1 MGDNGFHFIHCGNLY
16 FNPNLLSVPQHLVAR
31 HPIQNGLS
39 VEQYHNKVDY
49 HYRMSA
55 IILDRKED
63 YDKEATQNVYISNMD
78 NSELILDRVDRD
90 RKSTNTEL
98 QDKYKNGS
106 FPHTICQIVAELSNS
121 SSFRSPSSSPGLR
134 PFDATPQRF
143 SHPFPGKP
151 GNRRLSNPRRQPP

>member
-39 VEQYHNKVDY
+39 IEKYHNKVDY

-55 IILDRKED
+55 LILDRKEI
-63 YDKEATQNVYISNMD
+63 YDEEGTQNVYISNMENLEHIFD
-78 NSELILDRVDRD
+78 QVDCD

-98 QDKYKNGS
+98 QEKYKNSS
-106 FPHTICQIVAELSNS
+106 FPHTVCQIVAELST
-121 SSFRSPSSSPGLR
+121 SPSFWSGSC
-134 PFDATPQRF
+134 F
-143 SHPFPGKP
+143 
-151 GNRRLSNPRRQPP
+151 